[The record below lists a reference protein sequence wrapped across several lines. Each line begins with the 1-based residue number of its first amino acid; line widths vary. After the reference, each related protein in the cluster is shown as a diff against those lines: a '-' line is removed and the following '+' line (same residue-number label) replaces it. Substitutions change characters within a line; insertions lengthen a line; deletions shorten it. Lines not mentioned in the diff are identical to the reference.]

1 MFVFVFGL
9 MYMFGCWYMIG
20 NWYMFGCWYM
30 YMFGLATVTAEPAI
44 FFFKSCPENRPM
56 VIITD
61 RFLP

>member
-44 FFFKSCPENRPM
+44 FFSK
-56 VIITD
+56 VAQKTD
-61 RFLP
+61 RW